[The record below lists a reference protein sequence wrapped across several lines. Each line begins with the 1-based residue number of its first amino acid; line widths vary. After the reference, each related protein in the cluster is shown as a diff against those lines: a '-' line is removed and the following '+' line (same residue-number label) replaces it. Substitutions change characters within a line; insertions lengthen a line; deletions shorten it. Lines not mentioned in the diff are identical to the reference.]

1 MKQIFACAL
10 AIITAFCAFGKVPGD
25 SVKVYFHIS
34 QWQYDPAL
42 DGNAASMDAFIESVR
57 SAAAAQN
64 LDRIVIS
71 AYASPE
77 GGEKLNDRLAAKRC
91 QTITSLIVNQSGIN
105 ANFVESHPGGV
116 AWDELRRMVEATPE
130 VPSRDK
136 VLDIIDNTP
145 LWVFNEKGRII
156 SGRKKQLM
164 DLRGGRP
171 WRWMLEH
178 LFPALR
184 NSLAVSFYL
193 KPEVDTVAPADSLTA
208 DTVAVEET
216 IEIVADTC
224 AIDEVIPEPNT
235 SCDSVSAFAKRD
247 SLTTDAC
254 SIGTP
259 RQILALKTNLLY
271 YGLLLPNLSLEWLI
285 TPNWSVAVEGNLAA
299 WGSYKHN
306 KSYRLTLLDAEGRRW
321 IKPRAPWHGMY
332 VGLMAG
338 GGWYDLLNGSTG
350 HYGWGVMSGVT
361 FGYMWPIGRR
371 LSLEAGI
378 GLGYLFTR
386 YKDYKPIE
394 GHHVYQRTKELS
406 YVGPIKLNFSIAW
419 RFLDANKPK
428 QVKTVL

>member
-1 MKQIFACAL
+1 M
-10 AIITAFCAFGKVPGD
+10 
-25 SVKVYFHIS
+25 
-34 QWQYDPAL
+34 
-42 DGNAASMDAFIESVR
+42 
-57 SAAAAQN
+57 
-64 LDRIVIS
+64 IV
-71 AYASPE
+71 AYA
-77 GGEKLNDRLAAKRC
+77 
-91 QTITSLIVNQSGIN
+91 
-105 ANFVESHPGGV
+105 
-116 AWDELRRMVEATPE
+116 EL
-130 VPSRDK
+130 S
-136 VLDIIDNTP
+136 
-145 LWVFNEKGRII
+145 
-156 SGRKKQLM
+156 
-164 DLRGGRP
+164 
-171 WRWMLEH
+171 
-178 LFPALR
+178 
-184 NSLAVSFYL
+184 VSFYL

-406 YVGPIKLNFSIAW
+406 YVGPITLNFSIAW